1 MMITENNCEEYF
13 LLYADNELNSAERN
27 AVAAF
32 IEQHPK
38 YAAALEAL
46 LQTKLSDDENF
57 VFNNKKML
65 YKNADAEIGI
75 NNYEDYFL
83 LYTDN
88 ELSEADK
95 ENTERFVLQHPQLQA
110 AFTLLQQAK
119 LSPEK
124 VVYPNKKELYKKERI
139 ATLSFGRMMS
149 AAAVLVA
156 VAFGWWLLPSAKQND
171 HQPVAITVKTGA
183 DQSKKTT
190 QTPTEVTPLQ
200 VKKTE
205 SANKPMVKPAEQKQN
220 VDERT
225 AIAKKQETKRDSKVI
240 EINLPDMPETN
251 MQPPLQTALKQTELK
266 PPVAIQT
273 TALKPLEEVSN
284 DENLE
289 TALSLSANDATAK
302 PVVYKELNTEEDTH
316 TLYVGS
322 LQLNKAKVNG
332 FLKSASHLFG
342 SKNKQNA
349 D

>member
-1 MMITENNCEEYF
+1 M
-13 LLYADNELNSAERN
+13 
-27 AVAAF
+27 
-32 IEQHPK
+32 
-38 YAAALEAL
+38 
-46 LQTKLSDDENF
+46 
-57 VFNNKKML
+57 
-65 YKNADAEIGI
+65 
-75 NNYEDYFL
+75 
-83 LYTDN
+83 
-88 ELSEADK
+88 
-95 ENTERFVLQHPQLQA
+95 LQHPQLQA

-139 ATLSFGRMMS
+139 ATLSFSRMMS

-156 VAFGWWLLPSAKQND
+156 VAFGWLLLPSAKQND

-205 SANKPMVKPAEQKQN
+205 SANKPMVKPAEQEQI
-220 VDERT
+220 VERS

-266 PPVAIQT
+266 LPVAIQT

-289 TALSLSANDATAK
+289 TALSLSANDAIAK
-302 PVVYKELNTEEDTH
+302 PAVYKELNTDEDTH